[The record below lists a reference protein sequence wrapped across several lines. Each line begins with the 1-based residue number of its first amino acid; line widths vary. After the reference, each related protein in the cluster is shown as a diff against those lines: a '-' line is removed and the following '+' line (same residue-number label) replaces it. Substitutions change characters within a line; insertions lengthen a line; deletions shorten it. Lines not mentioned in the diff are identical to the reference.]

1 MITFYSD
8 FDYEL
13 VIIKSKPPLIPPY
26 KGGLRRLT
34 FGMVVGTLAIS

>member
-8 FDYEL
+8 FDYKL
-13 VIIKSKPPLIPPY
+13 VIIQSKPPLIPPY